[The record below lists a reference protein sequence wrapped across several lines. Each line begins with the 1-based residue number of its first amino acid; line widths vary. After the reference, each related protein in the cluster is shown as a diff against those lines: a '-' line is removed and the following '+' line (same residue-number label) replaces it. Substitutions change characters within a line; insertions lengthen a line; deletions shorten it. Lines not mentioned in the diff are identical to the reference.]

1 MLTWATE
8 RFCYHVVILILTV
21 KSGSKFYSHSS
32 NDVTKDK
39 DIGWNQ
45 ESYNTSNI
53 ICILFYSILF
63 YSILFYLP
71 GYFFIQVSLAGGR
84 TKAGNS
90 GNSDIFWIQISKIIF
105 CNIKII
111 WMTKRCLFI
120 IFARNHICHI
130 ICQFHN

>member
-8 RFCYHVVILILTV
+8 RFCYHVVMLILTV

-39 DIGWNQ
+39 DVGWNQ

-53 ICILFYSILF
+53 IWILFYSILSARLF
-63 YSILFYLP
+63 LYSSVI
-71 GYFFIQVSLAGGR
+71 SCGR
-84 TKAGNS
+84 TKPGNS

-120 IFARNHICHI
+120 ILPRNHICHI